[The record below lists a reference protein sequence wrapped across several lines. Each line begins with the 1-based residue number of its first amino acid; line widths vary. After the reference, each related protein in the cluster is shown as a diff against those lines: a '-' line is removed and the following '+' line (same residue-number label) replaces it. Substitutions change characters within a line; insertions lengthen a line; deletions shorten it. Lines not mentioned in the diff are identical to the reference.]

1 MKDIFGRLENT
12 IRLNKSKQIVPMG
25 HNGTEMYSNW
35 IIENNQ
41 RIISI
46 MSICILKLIHMRW
59 NDKPVC

>member
-1 MKDIFGRLENT
+1 
-12 IRLNKSKQIVPMG
+12 MG
-25 HNGTEMYSNW
+25 HNGTEMYSYW

-46 MSICILKLIHMRW
+46 MSICILKWIHMQW